1 MNFLGNFFLR
11 RVTPLV
17 LIILPF
23 VLPYFKV
30 QIDLSSFLTVV
41 SLLFAILAGFFIA
54 GATSNYLRLQE
65 LVSQEDAKVV
75 SLYHLAHKIDSVA
88 GENMA
93 DAVELYT
100 MKSLDYE
107 LVDYAAHTEEELK
120 GILEEIDKVEAHDE
134 TGFELI
140 GLLHQIKS
148 DMFAIHQEMYLT
160 TQTIT
165 GPHHWIILV
174 ALSGMTI
181 FMLLEL
187 RVPGDLFISSLVAML
202 SYAIF
207 QILSLIYELDSNLF
221 FAKKLGFKN
230 AQQVFRG
237 LNRSRYY
244 PAYALKKKYVKNPIK
259 PYRVGE
265 LEKISAGVL
274 KRKITLV
281 S

>member
-1 MNFLGNFFLR
+1 MNFLGNFLIR

-17 LIILPF
+17 LIVLPF

-75 SLYHLAHKIDSVA
+75 SLYHLARKIDPIA
-88 GENMA
+88 GERMA

-100 MKSLDYE
+100 MKALDHE
-107 LVDYAAHTEEELK
+107 LVDYAAYTEEELK

-140 GLLHQIKS
+140 GILHEIKS

-165 GPHHWIILV
+165 GPHHWTILI

-187 RVPGDLFISSLVAML
+187 RVPGDLFISSLIAML

-207 QILSLIYELDSNLF
+207 QILSLIHDLDSNLF

-230 AQQVFRG
+230 AQQVFKG
-237 LNRSRYY
+237 LNRPRYY
-244 PAYALKKKYVKNPIK
+244 PSYALENGFVKNPIK
-259 PYRVGE
+259 PYRVGKMDE
-265 LEKISAGVL
+265 VSAGVF
-274 KRKITLV
+274 KREITLV